1 MSKSTNRHDTRHL
14 LNQLE
19 TRFKTI
25 MIGSLSRV
33 ESHFG
38 FLWGHE
44 GKDKL
49 TPKQEQFLDIWEDLR
64 NEILNHGNYHLRE
77 GLYELEDHLHKTDR
91 NDKDHYSYKF
101 NINDS

>member
-1 MSKSTNRHDTRHL
+1 MSRSKKRHDTRHL

-44 GKDKL
+44 SKDKL

-77 GLYELEDHLHKTDR
+77 GLYELEEHLHESG
-91 NDKDHYSYKF
+91 NDKDNYSYRF
-101 NINDS
+101 NINDN